1 MFIDIKKN
9 IIDSMLEILDDEKAN
24 FSKENNYIQ
33 LMDML
38 LQQKKQLDS
47 LRSYMDKQ
55 ENIINQLQ
63 FGI

>member
-1 MFIDIKKN
+1 
-9 IIDSMLEILDDEKAN
+9 MLEILDDEKAN